1 MATARGSSGSH
12 GARRTGART
21 AAVALSLL
29 LLAVRPGDAAPPA
42 TATAPLP
49 KVAAT
54 ALELSYDVYYS
65 VLRLLTIR
73 SHAHV
78 EPDVYSLRSS
88 METVGMIG
96 TLFPWSYRSEVHG
109 RVQGAKLAPDVFNS
123 RSEFRDTVQQVSL
136 RYGDGGPVGEVSPF
150 DLDILGEDYEREEVP
165 VELRNG
171 TIDPLTEIAA
181 LTQQLA
187 RGGDCSGVRNVYDGL
202 RRYDVV
208 YEDLGETEL
217 EESSYDGYAGR
228 ARQCRSRLLPI
239 AGFWKPKD
247 DKERDSVTAVTAWL
261 MPPLPGAAPAPVRLT
276 VEGRR
281 GTLWIHLTKAKTTD
295 AAS

>member
-1 MATARGSSGSH
+1 MRETTSAGLRRRAA
-12 GARRTGART
+12 GA
-21 AAVALSLL
+21 VLVLL
-29 LLAVRPGDAAPPA
+29 LLSDPAAAAAPP
-42 TATAPLP
+42 LP
-49 KVAAT
+49 NVAQR

-65 VLRLLTIR
+65 VMRLLTIR
-73 SHAHV
+73 SRARV
-78 EPDVYSLRSS
+78 EPDVYSLQSQ
-88 METVGMIG
+88 METVGLVG

-109 RVQGAKLAPDVFNS
+109 KVRGSKLAPDVFSS
-123 RSEFRDTVQQVSL
+123 RSEFRETVQQVSL
-136 RYGDGGPVGEVSPF
+136 RYGENGPVGDVTPF
-150 DLDILGEDYEREEVP
+150 GLDILGEDYTREEVP
-165 VELRNG
+165 AELRSG

-187 RGGDCSGVRNVYDGL
+187 RGDGCAGVRNVYDGL

-217 EESSYDGYAGR
+217 EASSYDAYAGK

-247 DKERDSVTAVTAWL
+247 DAERDNVTAITAWL
-261 MPPLPGAAPAPVRLT
+261 MPPLPGAAPAPVRLM

-281 GTLWIHLTKAKTTD
+281 GTLSIHLTEARAED
-295 AAS
+295 ATS

>member
-1 MATARGSSGSH
+1 
-12 GARRTGART
+12 
-21 AAVALSLL
+21 VLSVLV
-29 LLAVRPGDAAPPA
+29 LLAGAPAPAAS
-42 TATAPLP
+42 APLP
-49 KVAAT
+49 QVAAR

-65 VLRLLTIR
+65 VLRLLTIHSR
-73 SHAHV
+73 SHV
-78 EPDVYSLRSS
+78 EPDVYSLQSR
-88 METVGMIG
+88 METVGLAG

-109 RVQGAKLAPDVFNS
+109 RVRDARLEPDVFSS

-136 RYGDGGPVGEVSPF
+136 RYEGGGPVGEVSPF
-150 DLDILGEDYEREEVP
+150 DLDILGEDYTREEVP
-165 VELRNG
+165 VALRSG

-187 RGGDCSGVRNVYDGL
+187 RGGGCAGVRNVYDGL

-217 EESSYDGYAGR
+217 EESSYDAYAGR

-247 DKERDSVTAVTAWL
+247 DAERDSVTAVTAWL
-261 MPPLPGAAPAPVRLT
+261 MPPVPGAAPAPVRLI

-281 GTLWIHLTKAKTTD
+281 GTLSIHLTKAK
-295 AAS
+295 AAESTS